1 MSLKLYKSYNMAEET
16 TKEMWELIGFIKISP
31 IRLKTL
37 KSLKSDF
44 LMPSEIA
51 KITGFRTTQISNTLQ
66 DLKDKNLVE
75 CMNESAHKG
84 RIYQNTE
91 LGLAILKILE
101 E

>member
-1 MSLKLYKSYNMAEET
+1 MVEGISN
-16 TKEMWELIGFIKISP
+16 KEMWEIIGYIKISP

-37 KSLKSDF
+37 KSLKSNF

-51 KITGFRTTQISNTLQ
+51 KMTGFRTTQISNTLQ
-66 DLKDKNLVE
+66 DLKDKNLVM

-91 LGLAILKILE
+91 LGLAILEILNE
-101 E
+101 